1 MTFQIAL
8 INPDIPQNTG
18 NIGRLC
24 VGLDI
29 TLHLV
34 HPLGFVITDKQIRRT
49 GLDYWSDLKL
59 VEHESLEKF
68 LDATK
73 DYRHFYFTTKTD
85 RLYSTIEYSKN
96 DILVFGSESKGL
108 PEDLLKKNS
117 EKCVTLPMPGKVRSL
132 NLSNSVAIGAYEA
145 YRQITRP

>member
-1 MTFQIAL
+1 MTIQIAL
-8 INPDIPQNTG
+8 IHPDIPQNTG

-49 GLDYWSDLKL
+49 GLDYWEHLKL

-68 LDATK
+68 LDTTK
-73 DYRHFYFTTKTD
+73 ENRHFFFTTKTNQ
-85 RLYSTIEYSKN
+85 LYTSIKYSKN

-117 EKCVTLPMPGKVRSL
+117 EQCVTLPMPGQVRSL

-145 YRQITRP
+145 YRQITMP